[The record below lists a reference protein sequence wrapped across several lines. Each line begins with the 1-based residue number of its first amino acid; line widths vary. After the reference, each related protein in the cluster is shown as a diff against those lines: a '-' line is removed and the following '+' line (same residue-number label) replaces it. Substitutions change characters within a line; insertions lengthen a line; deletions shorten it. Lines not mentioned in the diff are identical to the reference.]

1 MQLLEELLK
10 AMKRFENQRYVR
22 ETRSSLGLPFPLTF
36 FFFFYYSQLFF
47 NIRSFSCIC
56 VFIVT
61 PRSNASPFVVA
72 FAVDG
77 CP

>member
-36 FFFFYYSQLFF
+36 FFSFIIVNFSSIFA
-47 NIRSFSCIC
+47 RS
-56 VFIVT
+56 
-61 PRSNASPFVVA
+61 PAFVCLSLHR
-72 FAVDG
+72 DLMHLRLS
-77 CP
+77 